1 MTPSVIQL
9 SVMCYLSDCPQLKN
23 KTICPLKMLS
33 NKTSEEE
40 IHLCSS
46 KCENKKYYIVNSLLS
61 LASLLDIL
69 GDFLPLSFTQNLAYY
84 TSYLKLKFLLKNT
97 GLGGLSILIHT
108 ISHHSYF

>member
-1 MTPSVIQL
+1 
-9 SVMCYLSDCPQLKN
+9 MCYLSDCPQLKN

-33 NKTSEEE
+33 NRSSKEE

-69 GDFLPLSFTQNLAYY
+69 ADFLPLSFHTE
-84 TSYLKLKFLLKNT
+84 F
-97 GLGGLSILIHT
+97 SIL
-108 ISHHSYF
+108 YKLFKNLNFF